1 MSLPPSRAA
10 RAPRLSGSLCAL
22 LLLLLLLTPPGPL
35 ASAGPVAVIVRE
47 LRCVCLTTTPGI
59 HPKMIAKMQVIGAGP
74 QCPKV
79 EVIHPEEQEGSLS
92 GPRNPCD
99 EESHPENLRQ
109 VGKRLIK
116 RKDYALEKI
125 AQFLGRAVFCVSQDP
140 VKTKARAG
148 FLQ

>member
-1 MSLPPSRAA
+1 MRRTWGSHSARELQIRAPLPPLEPAPLAALVAAMSLPPSRAA

-59 HPKMIAKMQVIGAGP
+59 HPKMIAKMQVIAAGP

-79 EVIHPEEQEGSLS
+79 EVIATLKNKKEVCLDPETPVMKKAIQKILDS
-92 GPRNPCD
+92 G
-99 EESHPENLRQ
+99 
-109 VGKRLIK
+109 K
-116 RKDYALEKI
+116 
-125 AQFLGRAVFCVSQDP
+125 
-140 VKTKARAG
+140 KAD
-148 FLQ
+148 